1 MPANPARTF
10 HEALQSLWFTH
21 LVVNLEAAA
30 DTEAPGRM
38 DQYLYPLYEKDIR
51 EGTIT
56 RQEAAELLS
65 CLWVKLNEMEGVKG
79 LTHQQYDQGSQFQDV
94 TICGVTKDG
103 KDATNELSYL
113 MLEVTGQMKMP
124 QPPLYIRYHNGISED
139 LMVKALQTNRKH
151 GAGNPCFLN
160 DAVTLLKFV
169 DRGVPLTD
177 ARDYSATGCIAV
189 RVPNA
194 TPGDGTIM
202 FNKVKAF
209 ELALNNGIDTRTG
222 KQLGPATG
230 DPRNFKTYEELYDA
244 FIKQLEHAVHLFYKI
259 YQVFMGRRGEL
270 YSNPFISMLQD
281 DCIKTGKNEQQ
292 LGGARYPQLH
302 ADYAD
307 VGHQNVADSLTAI
320 KKLVFEEKKI
330 SMTELLD
337 ALAVNFEG
345 KEELRQMLLTA
356 PKYGNDD
363 DYADNTFNEVTS
375 DTMRIMAK
383 PLDWAGYPLYILRG
397 GGSGHYYGG
406 ITVGALPDGR
416 KAYVAVAD
424 GNLSPVQGMDIKG
437 PTAVILS
444 ATKINHTEYAMTT
457 LLNMKIMPAVVQTK
471 EGIRKVISLVKT
483 FFDRG
488 GWHVQFNMIDQE
500 TLLEAQKH
508 PEQYRNLMVRVG
520 GYSAYFVELSP
531 EVQNDIISRTQHILS

>member
-1 MPANPARTF
+1 
-10 HEALQSLWFTH
+10 
-21 LVVNLEAAA
+21 
-30 DTEAPGRM
+30 
-38 DQYLYPLYEKDIR
+38 
-51 EGTIT
+51 
-56 RQEAAELLS
+56 
-65 CLWVKLNEMEGVKG
+65 
-79 LTHQQYDQGSQFQDV
+79 
-94 TICGVTKDG
+94 
-103 KDATNELSYL
+103 
-113 MLEVTGQMKMP
+113 
-124 QPPLYIRYHNGISED
+124 
-139 LMVKALQTNRKH
+139 
-151 GAGNPCFLN
+151 
-160 DAVTLLKFV
+160 
-169 DRGVPLTD
+169 
-177 ARDYSATGCIAV
+177 
-189 RVPNA
+189 
-194 TPGDGTIM
+194 
-202 FNKVKAF
+202 
-209 ELALNNGIDTRTG
+209 
-222 KQLGPATG
+222 LGPATG

-244 FIKQLEHAVHLFYKI
+244 FIKQLEHAVYLFYKI

-307 VGHQNVADSLTAI
+307 VGHQNVADSLTEI

-345 KEELRQMLLTA
+345 KEDLRQMLLTA

-363 DYADNTFNEVTS
+363 DYADNTFNEITS
-375 DTMRIMAK
+375 DTMRIMAQ

-406 ITVGALPDGR
+406 MTVGALPDGR

-457 LLNMKIMPAVVQTK
+457 LLNMKIMPAVVQTN
-471 EGIRKVISLVKT
+471 EGIRKVISLIKT

-531 EVQNDIISRTQHILS
+531 EVQNDIITRTQHILS